1 MELYEVENDAEK
13 ALRDKADRAYTPFGG
28 CIELLPVCN
37 MDCKM
42 CYVRMSREE
51 MDRAGRMLSCDEWLT
66 ITRQAADMGVM
77 NLLLT
82 GGEPLLYPEF
92 KRLYRGLQQ
101 MGIILSVNTNGT
113 LIDEEWAD
121 FFAESYC
128 RRISI
133 SLYGKDDATYGELC
147 RNPKGFSQVMRA
159 AELLKARGV
168 PFRFTCS
175 VTEDN
180 AADLPELFAIAKR
193 VGVPLQPATY
203 MFPAL
208 RRGISAQQQVR
219 LGPERAAQLM
229 FESYRHQMN
238 EEEMKQSVARTLTR
252 LLTPPRMP
260 GVNGKGF
267 TCHTGRSGF
276 WLTWKGEMIPCGML
290 DEPRFSLLEHGFA
303 DCWKQLVEATGHVVY
318 PRECLRCPLQNICHV
333 CPAALVAE
341 TGSTEIVPQYV
352 CRYTK
357 ELVRQMQTYLLPEL
371 KQNEPRER

>member
-51 MDRAGRMLSCDEWLT
+51 MDRAGRMLSCDEWLN

-147 RNPKGFSQVMRA
+147 RNPRGF
-159 AELLKARGV
+159 
-168 PFRFTCS
+168 
-175 VTEDN
+175 
-180 AADLPELFAIAKR
+180 
-193 VGVPLQPATY
+193 
-203 MFPAL
+203 
-208 RRGISAQQQVR
+208 
-219 LGPERAAQLM
+219 
-229 FESYRHQMN
+229 
-238 EEEMKQSVARTLTR
+238 
-252 LLTPPRMP
+252 
-260 GVNGKGF
+260 
-267 TCHTGRSGF
+267 
-276 WLTWKGEMIPCGML
+276 
-290 DEPRFSLLEHGFA
+290 
-303 DCWKQLVEATGHVVY
+303 
-318 PRECLRCPLQNICHV
+318 
-333 CPAALVAE
+333 
-341 TGSTEIVPQYV
+341 
-352 CRYTK
+352 
-357 ELVRQMQTYLLPEL
+357 
-371 KQNEPRER
+371 